1 MPIVLRAP
9 GLAVTSWNG
18 TSGPACGRLENK
30 TRFGAAAAPVRMVL
44 ATMDF
49 PRIKRLPPYV
59 FNAIGDLCVQAR
71 RAGEDII
78 DFGMGNPDEPTPAH
92 IVAKLVEAAGKSPN
106 HRYSVS
112 RGVYKLR
119 LAICDWYRRRYGVE
133 LDPDSE
139 AIVTIGSKEGIAH
152 LALAVLDQGDVVL
165 APTPTYP
172 IHQYGCVIAGAQVQ
186 GVPLRNGEEFFDE
199 LMAAVNRTWPRPK
212 LLIMNF
218 PHNPTTSTVDLGFMK
233 RVVEFARA
241 NGLLVVHDFAYA
253 DLCFD
258 GYKAPSIMEV
268 AGAREVAVEFFT
280 LSKSYNMPG
289 WRAGFA
295 VGNREMIAALTRLK
309 SYFDYGIF
317 APVQVAAIA
326 ALNGPQDCVARIVE
340 TYRDRRDVLVSGL
353 NRAGWPVA
361 PPRATMFVWAPIPE
375 PFRPMG
381 SLDFAKFLLSEAKAA
396 VSPGIG
402 FGADGDGYVRF
413 ALIENEHRTR
423 QAIRG
428 IRHALTH
435 AEIAGIGRAA
445 AS

>member
-1 MPIVLRAP
+1 M
-9 GLAVTSWNG
+9 
-18 TSGPACGRLENK
+18 E
-30 TRFGAAAAPVRMVL
+30 
-44 ATMDF
+44 F

-59 FNAIGDLCVQAR
+59 FNAIGELCLEAR

-92 IVAKLVEAAGKSPN
+92 IVNKLIEAASKGAN

-119 LAICDWYRRRYGVE
+119 LAICDWYKRRYAVE

-152 LALAVLDQGDVVL
+152 LALAILDQGDVVL

-172 IHQYGCVIAGAQVQ
+172 IHQYGCVIAGAQVV
-186 GVPLRNGEEFFDE
+186 GVPIRNGDEFFDE
-199 LMAAVNRTWPRPK
+199 MMAAVSRTWPRPK

-218 PHNPTTSTVDLGFMK
+218 PHNPTTATVNLAFMK
-233 RVVEFARA
+233 RVVEFARE
-241 NGLLVVHDFAYA
+241 NQILVVHDLAYA

-258 GYKAPSIMEV
+258 GYRAPSIMEV
-268 AGAREVAVEFFT
+268 PGAREVAVEFFT

-289 WRAGFA
+289 WRVGFA

-309 SYFDYGIF
+309 SYFDYGMF

-326 ALNGPQDCVARIVE
+326 ALNGPQECVAEIVE
-340 TYRDRRDVLVSGL
+340 TYRRRRDTLVNGL
-353 NRAGWPVA
+353 NRSGWPVTL
-361 PPRATMFVWAPIPE
+361 PRATMFVWAPVPE
-375 PFRPMG
+375 QFREMG
-381 SLDFAKFLLSEAKAA
+381 SLDFAKFLLSEAKVA
-396 VSPGIG
+396 VSPGVG
-402 FGADGDGYVRF
+402 FGADGDGHVRF

-428 IRHALTH
+428 IRHALGS
-435 AEIAGIGRAA
+435 AGAAPLPRAA
-445 AS
+445 VS

>member
-1 MPIVLRAP
+1 VLKSDANTGRA
-9 GLAVTSWNG
+9 
-18 TSGPACGRLENK
+18 
-30 TRFGAAAAPVRMVL
+30 F
-44 ATMDF
+44 TMDF

-59 FNAIGDLCVQAR
+59 FNAIGELCLKAR

-78 DFGMGNPDEPTPAH
+78 DFGMGNPDEPTPPH
-92 IVAKLVEAAGKSPN
+92 IVNKLIEAAAKPPN

-112 RGVYKLR
+112 RGVFKLR
-119 LAICDWYRRRYGVE
+119 RAICDWYKRRYGVD

-172 IHQYGCVIAGAQVQ
+172 IHQYGCIIAGAQVQ
-186 GVPLRNGEEFFDE
+186 GVPLHDGEGFFDE
-199 LMAAVNRTWPRPK
+199 MTAAVSRSWPRPK

-218 PHNPTTSTVDLGFMK
+218 PHNPTTATVSLSFMK
-233 RVVEFARA
+233 RVVEFARE
-241 NGLLVVHDFAYA
+241 NEILVVHDLAYA

-268 AGAREVAVEFFT
+268 PGAREVAVEFFT

-289 WRAGFA
+289 WRVGFA

-309 SYFDYGIF
+309 SYFDYGMF

-326 ALNGPQDCVARIVE
+326 ALNGPQECVGEIVE
-340 TYRDRRDVLVSGL
+340 TYRRRRDTLVNGL

-361 PPRATMFVWAPIPE
+361 KPRATMFVWAPIPE
-375 PFRPMG
+375 PFRAMG
-381 SLDFAKFLLSEAKAA
+381 SLEFAKFLLSEAKIA
-396 VSPGIG
+396 VSPGVG
-402 FGADGDGYVRF
+402 FGADGDGHVRF

-428 IRHALTH
+428 IRHALSRVEV
-435 AEIAGIGRAA
+435 ARPRRAA
-445 AS
+445 VS

>member
-1 MPIVLRAP
+1 
-9 GLAVTSWNG
+9 
-18 TSGPACGRLENK
+18 
-30 TRFGAAAAPVRMVL
+30 
-44 ATMDF
+44 MDF

-59 FNAIGDLCVQAR
+59 FNAIGELCLKAR

-78 DFGMGNPDEPTPAH
+78 DFGMGNPDEATPPH
-92 IVAKLVEAAGKSPN
+92 IVAKLVEAASKSPN

-119 LAICDWYRRRYGVE
+119 LAITDWYKRRHGVE

-152 LALAVLDQGDVVL
+152 LALAILDQGDVVL

-172 IHQYGCVIAGAQVQ
+172 IHQYGCIIAGAQVQ
-186 GVPLRNGEEFFDE
+186 SVPLRASGEEFYDE
-199 LMAAVNRTWPRPK
+199 LTAIVSRTWPRPK
-212 LLIMNF
+212 FMIMNF
-218 PHNPTTSTVDLGFMK
+218 PHNPTTATVDLRFMK
-233 RVVEFARA
+233 RVADFARENQIMVA
-241 NGLLVVHDFAYA
+241 HDFAYA

-258 GYKAPSIMEV
+258 GYKAPSFMQVE
-268 AGAREVAVEFFT
+268 GAKDIGVEFFT

-289 WRAGFA
+289 WRVGFA
-295 VGNREMIAALTRLK
+295 VGNREMIGALARLK
-309 SYFDYGIF
+309 SYFDYGMF

-326 ALNGPQDCVARIVE
+326 ALNGPQECVAEIVQ
-340 TYRDRRDVLVSGL
+340 TYKSRRDVLVNGL
-353 NRAGWPVA
+353 NRAGWPVEK
-361 PPRATMFVWAPIPE
+361 PKATMFAWAPIPE
-375 PFRPMG
+375 PFRAMG
-381 SLDFAKFLLSEAKAA
+381 SMEFAKYLIAAAKVA

-402 FGADGDGYVRF
+402 FGADGDGFVRF

-428 IRHALTH
+428 IRHALSKL
-435 AEIAGIGRAA
+435 ESQRPRRV

>member
-1 MPIVLRAP
+1 MR
-9 GLAVTSWNG
+9 
-18 TSGPACGRLENK
+18 
-30 TRFGAAAAPVRMVL
+30 GAI
-44 ATMDF
+44 TMDF

-59 FNAIGDLCVQAR
+59 FNAIGDLCLKAR

-92 IVAKLVEAAGKSPN
+92 IVNKLIEAAAKAPN

-119 LAICDWYRRRYGVE
+119 LAICDWYKRRYGVE
-133 LDPDSE
+133 FDPDSE

-152 LALAVLDQGDVVL
+152 LALAILDQGDVVL

-172 IHQYGCVIAGAQVQ
+172 IHQYGCIIAGAQVQ

-199 LMAAVNRTWPRPK
+199 MITAVNRSWPRPK

-218 PHNPTTSTVDLGFMK
+218 PHNPTTSTVNLTFMK
-233 RVVEFARA
+233 RVVEFARE
-241 NGLLVVHDFAYA
+241 NEILVVHDLAYA

-268 AGAREVAVEFFT
+268 PGARDVAVEFFT

-289 WRAGFA
+289 WRVGFA

-309 SYFDYGIF
+309 SYFDYGMF

-326 ALNGPQDCVARIVE
+326 ALNGPQECVAEIVE
-340 TYRDRRDVLVSGL
+340 RYRRRRDVLINGL
-353 NRAGWPVA
+353 NRSGWPVEK
-361 PPRATMFVWAPIPE
+361 PRATMFVWAPIPE
-375 PFRPMG
+375 PFRDMG
-381 SLDFAKFLLSEAKAA
+381 SLEFAKFLLGEAKIA
-396 VSPGIG
+396 VSPGVG
-402 FGADGDGYVRF
+402 FGADGDAHVRF

-428 IRHALTH
+428 IRHALNRID
-435 AEIAGIGRAA
+435 IARPKSAA
-445 AS
+445 VS

>member
-1 MPIVLRAP
+1 
-9 GLAVTSWNG
+9 
-18 TSGPACGRLENK
+18 
-30 TRFGAAAAPVRMVL
+30 
-44 ATMDF
+44 MDF

-59 FNAIGDLCVQAR
+59 FNAIGELCLEAR

-78 DFGMGNPDEPTPAH
+78 DFGMGNPDEATPPH
-92 IVAKLVEAAGKSPN
+92 IVNKLVEAAAKGAN

-119 LAICDWYRRRYGVE
+119 LAICDWYKRRYGVE

-152 LALAVLDQGDVVL
+152 LALAILDQGDVVL

-186 GVPLRNGEEFFDE
+186 GVPLRNGDEFFDE
-199 LMAAVNRTWPRPK
+199 LMAAVSRSWPRPK

-218 PHNPTTSTVDLGFMK
+218 PHNPTTSTVSLGFMK
-233 RVVEFARA
+233 RVVEFARET
-241 NGLLVVHDFAYA
+241 GMLIVQDFAYA

-268 AGAREVAVEFFT
+268 PGAREVAVEFFT

-289 WRAGFA
+289 WRVGFA
-295 VGNREMIAALTRLK
+295 VGNSEMIAALARLK
-309 SYFDYGIF
+309 SYFDYGMF

-326 ALNGPQDCVARIVE
+326 ALNGPQECVTEIVD
-340 TYRDRRDVLVSGL
+340 TYRRRRNALVTGL
-353 NRAGWPVA
+353 NRAGWPVEM
-361 PPRATMFVWAPIPE
+361 PRATMFVWAPIPQ
-375 PFRPMG
+375 PFRAMG
-381 SLDFAKFLLSEAKAA
+381 SLEFAKFLLREAKVA
-396 VSPGIG
+396 VSPGVG
-402 FGADGDGYVRF
+402 FGTDGDGAVRF

-423 QAIRG
+423 QAVRG
-428 IRHALTH
+428 IRHALSRADLT
-435 AEIAGIGRAA
+435 ACNRAA
-445 AS
+445 AL